1 MDLRLMIWIG
11 KLILKIWLG
20 MISKLFYLVT
30 IAGCPQH
37 YSITNITVSPTL
49 PSSASK
55 LWNLQSYDPKMEFNR
70 LRSYSAGGDHR
81 RARSNGHNS
90 ERSQSDT
97 DSLPDFD
104 QYWRRLNLSNGRNRR
119 SISETEAQLM
129 NLSSVK
135 SIGPFQ
141 KERVNI
147 FWFLEKFCN
156 QNLSK

>member
-1 MDLRLMIWIG
+1 
-11 KLILKIWLG
+11 
-20 MISKLFYLVT
+20 
-30 IAGCPQH
+30 
-37 YSITNITVSPTL
+37 
-49 PSSASK
+49 
-55 LWNLQSYDPKMEFNR
+55 MEFNR

-141 KERVNI
+141 KERVNT
-147 FWFLEKFCN
+147 FWFLGKFCN
-156 QNLSK
+156 QNFSK

>member
-1 MDLRLMIWIG
+1 
-11 KLILKIWLG
+11 
-20 MISKLFYLVT
+20 
-30 IAGCPQH
+30 
-37 YSITNITVSPTL
+37 
-49 PSSASK
+49 
-55 LWNLQSYDPKMEFNR
+55 MEFNR

-90 ERSQSDT
+90 DRAQSET

-141 KERVNI
+141 KERFKI
-147 FWFLEKFCN
+147 FWFLWNCLTKNLKIFTRTLKRLEISSLTEENWSFDQLMWAMKETLFVLLN
-156 QNLSK
+156 LTNIEPLLQNHFDCKLLVSF

>member
-1 MDLRLMIWIG
+1 
-11 KLILKIWLG
+11 
-20 MISKLFYLVT
+20 
-30 IAGCPQH
+30 
-37 YSITNITVSPTL
+37 
-49 PSSASK
+49 
-55 LWNLQSYDPKMEFNR
+55 MEFNR

-90 ERSQSDT
+90 DRTQSDT

-141 KERVNI
+141 KERVKI
-147 FWFLEKFCN
+147 FWFLYNFFNK
-156 QNLSK
+156 NLFIFAQSLKRREISNSTEES